1 MAPLLKVPSAL
12 PDPVPTAAPEP
23 LFLGDA
29 ADAAAAA
36 ADTVTLLPLP
46 SLSVSLSSPSPL
58 ITSNDVATVSVSY
71 PSLETLT

>member
-1 MAPLLKVPSAL
+1 
-12 PDPVPTAAPEP
+12 
-23 LFLGDA
+23 
-29 ADAAAAA
+29 
-36 ADTVTLLPLP
+36 LP

>member
-29 ADAAAAA
+29 ADAAA